1 MIYASSCGRRMQPAK
16 DRCKGL
22 PAVRSRGFT
31 LIELLVTISLVAILL
46 VLAVPSLTEA
56 ALGSKLAGNANRL
69 AASATLARSEAIKRN
84 IDITLCISTNGTS
97 CITTEGWEQGWI
109 VLSGTT
115 LLLYERAAP
124 TGFKITESANVKSLS
139 FQATGVGSTPATFT
153 ICQAT
158 PSAGSQ
164 ERVVDVNV
172 TGRTFMKKT
181 TTGVCL

>member
-1 MIYASSCGRRMQPAK
+1 MIHARSCGWRVQPAK
-16 DRCKGL
+16 DRCKRL
-22 PAVRSRGFT
+22 PALLSRGFT
-31 LIELLVTISLVAILL
+31 LIELLVTISLVAILMG
-46 VLAVPSLTEA
+46 LAAPSLTEA

-69 AASATLARSEAIKRN
+69 ATSATLARSEAIKRN
-84 IDITLCISTNGTS
+84 IAITLCISTNGTS
-97 CITTEGWEQGWI
+97 CTTTGGWEQGWI

-115 LLLYERAAP
+115 LLRYEQAAP

-139 FQATGVGSTPATFT
+139 FLATGVGSTPANFT
-153 ICQAT
+153 VCQAL

-181 TTGVCL
+181 TTGVCA